1 MNPRGVREC
10 CALLA
15 FASPA
20 AVLAE
25 AGEAEPQRLDKVEI
39 VGSHLT
45 RSVDHEGP
53 TPISIYRRDDIEASG
68 AMRLSDFLL
77 ALRIASAGGFDD
89 RGTGFNFHTGAA
101 ALSLRGLGPG
111 RDLGAAERPAHRGL
125 RSGARQRRHL
135 CRSER
140 AACACRAGAPCSL
153 AQQDNP
159 APVRLEAI
167 EVVGSH
173 LKRTLPVARLA
184 AFVPAFLRFVS
195 PIPCACNS
203 MRRFGDSS
211 ALR

>member
-111 RDLGAAERPAHRGL
+111 ATLVLLNGRRIAAYGLVLDNDDTFVDLN
-125 RSGARQRRHL
+125 
-135 CRSER
+135 
-140 AACACRAGAPCSL
+140 APL
-153 AQQDNP
+153 A
-159 APVRLEAI
+159 
-167 EVVGSH
+167 
-173 LKRTLPVARLA
+173 LA
-184 AFVPAFLRFVS
+184 APA
-195 PIPCACNS
+195 
-203 MRRFGDSS
+203 RR
-211 ALR
+211 AH